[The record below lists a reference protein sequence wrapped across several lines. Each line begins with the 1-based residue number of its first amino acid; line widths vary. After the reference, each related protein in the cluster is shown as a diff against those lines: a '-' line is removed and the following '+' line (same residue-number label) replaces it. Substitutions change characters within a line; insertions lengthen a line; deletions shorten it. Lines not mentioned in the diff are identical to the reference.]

1 MPSTKPPA
9 SRSEVREAMPDAMR
23 YWVDLVR
30 TNFNARSGKDTVTL
44 RYLKTPTLEAGK
56 DIEDAS

>member
-1 MPSTKPPA
+1 MP
-9 SRSEVREAMPDAMR
+9 EAMR

-30 TNFNARSGKDTVTL
+30 TTFDKRSGKDTVTL